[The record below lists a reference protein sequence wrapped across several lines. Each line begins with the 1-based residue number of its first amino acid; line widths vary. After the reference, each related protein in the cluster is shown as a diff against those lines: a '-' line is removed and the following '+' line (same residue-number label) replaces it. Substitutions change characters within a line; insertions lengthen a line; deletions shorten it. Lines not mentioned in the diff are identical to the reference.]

1 MTEVH
6 NLDPNDV
13 MARLEAG
20 EIILVDVREPHE
32 FAAASIPGSI
42 SMPLSTFDP
51 AGLPVGEV
59 KPVVLMCAGGVR
71 SLRAIE
77 AARSAGIDVDSHLA
91 GGIQAWARA
100 GLPIE

>member
-6 NLDPNDV
+6 NLDPQDV
-13 MARLEAG
+13 WAKLDAG
-20 EIILVDVREPHE
+20 EIALVDVREPHE
-32 FAAASIPGSI
+32 FAAASIAGSI
-42 SMPLSTFDP
+42 NMPLSTFDP
-51 AGLPVGEV
+51 ANLPVAEG

-77 AARSAGIDVDSHLA
+77 AAQSAGVDVDSHLA